1 MIAHEKNELLNSFG
15 LWFVITNV
23 LIFLNMLVWKE
34 MWLYIVSF
42 ILYALAFFGLVAY
55 FSVRSL
61 VWIAG
66 VSGLTLLGTA
76 LIVKDEGWV
85 IYFSIMTGVGVLL
98 LLVRIAKN
106 LNEKRNRVDR
116 MFR

>member
-1 MIAHEKNELLNSFG
+1 MIAQEEKDWLNTFR

-23 LIFLNMLVWKE
+23 VIFFNMLEWKE
-34 MWLYIVSF
+34 IAVYIVFF
-42 ILYALAFFGLVAY
+42 ILYALALFGLVTH

-61 VWIAG
+61 VWIVG

-85 IYFSIMTGVGVLL
+85 IYFSIMTGAGVLL

>member
-1 MIAHEKNELLNSFG
+1 MIAQAEENDWLNSYR

-23 LIFLNMLVWKE
+23 LIFFNMLEWKQ
-34 MWLYIVSF
+34 MWVYIVSF
-42 ILYALAFFGLVAY
+42 IFYALSLFGLATH
-55 FSVRSL
+55 FS

-66 VSGLTLLGTA
+66 VSGLTLLGAA

-85 IYFSIMTGVGVLL
+85 IYFSIMTGLGGLL
-98 LLVRIAKN
+98 LLVRIVRN
-106 LNEKRNRVDR
+106 LYKKRSRVDR